1 MKNILLVA
9 LFAIIAT
16 SSGYAQ
22 KNTIVG
28 KWKFASL
35 STPDFS
41 MDVENP
47 ASTKKILLEEIKKE
61 GGQAPDSAT
70 LEMAVNMMSSAFK
83 SMSFEFTESG
93 DAIFI
98 APDADG
104 DGTKTEKAKYTVD
117 YDKGIFTTI
126 EMVEGKEKKET
137 VKISFN
143 GDYMTMENAEK
154 KEVIKVKRDK

>member
-1 MKNILLVA
+1 MKHILLIA
-9 LFAIIAT
+9 FMAILGT
-16 SSGYAQ
+16 GSVYAQ

-41 MDVENP
+41 MDIENP
-47 ASTKKILLEEIKKE
+47 ASTKKFLLEEIKKE

-70 LEMAVNMMSSAFK
+70 LEMAVNMMSAAFK

-98 APDADG
+98 APDEDG
-104 DGTKTEKAKYTVD
+104 GTKAEKAKYTVD
-117 YDKGIFTTI
+117 YAKGTFTTI
-126 EMVEGKEKKET
+126 ETVDGKEKKET
-137 VKISFN
+137 IKISFN
-143 GDYMTMENAEK
+143 GDYMTMENVEK